1 MLPEE
6 EDGGGQQRQA
16 SLPRTWCHAAEPP
29 GSAGPGRRAHC
40 SATEPWRDV
49 RRCLAAFASRRGSVG
64 QPRPITCYG
73 RIGVSEEE
81 QVRRGGGLRARAA
94 SRWRAVAALESRK
107 IFARVR
113 QVPTSESDDPFELL
127 ASARDPYGRERK
139 QRAGRRRSPPPAA
152 DRNKGNFREGLGPDA
167 PPSALVDARLSRF
180 HEMGFSVADAERA
193 LAACGNDVDAAL
205 TELLRGRASPGPGL
219 DGHARATPPPRHTR
233 DDL

>member
-1 MLPEE
+1 MEE
-6 EDGGGQQRQA
+6 GSSGKQA
-16 SLPRTWCHAAEPP
+16 CLARGATPPSPRGRPAPGPARSLLRH
-29 GSAGPGRRAHC
+29 SLRR
-40 SATEPWRDV
+40 EPWRDV

-127 ASARDPYGRERK
+127 ASARDPYGLERK